1 MSNLR
6 ESFNFQIKIT
16 NSFNNYIIWM
26 GKFSPSNKVF
36 LLLSNKRFMIKF
48 GLNKKKKYS
57 LIYWANN
64 NK

>member
-48 GLNKKKKYS
+48 GLNKIKKYS